1 MRKFTLS
8 LMHAFLP
15 AGGRNALPGKR
26 GVSRA
31 LLGLSLGMAL
41 TPLAGAATSAQ
52 QQLLEKVRLGEAT
65 HREDLVRQSLYR
77 LELIDPNDPQVI
89 AARFR
94 YLLRQGDSD
103 GAQKLLDRLAQ
114 LAPESTAYQSS
125 RTAMLLSTPQ
135 GRQSLQEAR
144 LLATT
149 GHTEQAI
156 ASYDKLFK
164 GYPPEGELAV
174 EYWTTVAKLPARRH
188 EAINQLQKINAVSP
202 GNNALQNALAQ
213 LLFAS
218 GRRDEGF
225 AVLKQMAKSS
235 TGRSA
240 ASAIW
245 YQQIKDL
252 PVSDASVKALQDYL
266 TQFSEGDSVSAARAQ
281 LSEQQKQL
289 ADPAFRARSQGIAAV
304 NAGEGGKAIAQL
316 QQAVSARQDDSEA
329 VGALGQAY
337 SQRGDRARAVAQFE
351 KALAMAPHSS
361 SRDKWESLLKVNRYW
376 LLIQQGDAALKANN
390 LAQAERFYQQ
400 ARAVDNTDSYAVLG
414 LGDVAMA
421 RKDNAAA
428 ERYYQ
433 QTLRMDSGNTN
444 AVRGLANLY
453 RQQSP
458 QKAAAFIASLSA
470 SQRRSIDDIERSLEN
485 DRLAQQAETLESEGK
500 WAQAAELH
508 RRRLALD
515 PGSVWVTYRLSR
527 DLWQAGQHAQAD
539 AQMRSLAQQKPND
552 PEQVYAYGLYLS
564 GSDRDRAA
572 LAHLNTLPTSQWNS
586 NIQELAGRLQSNQ
599 VLESANRLRD
609 SGKER
614 EAEALLRQQPPSTR
628 IALTLADWAQ
638 QRGDNAAA
646 RAAYDAVLAREPGN
660 VDAMLGRVEIDI
672 AQGDNAAARAQL
684 AALPASQI
692 TSINMQRRVALAQLQ
707 LGDIT
712 AAARTFNR
720 ITPQAKAQPPS
731 MESAMVL
738 RDAAAFQAQTGEP
751 QRALETY
758 KEAMVAAAI
767 TPVRPL
773 DNDTFTR
780 LTRNDEKDD
789 WLKRGVR
796 SDAAELY
803 RQQDLNV
810 TLAHDYWGS
819 SGTGGYSDL
828 KAHTTMLQVD
838 APWSDGRA
846 FFRTDMVN
854 MDVGRFST
862 DTDGKYDNNW
872 GTCTLEKCSGHR
884 SQADTGASVAVGWQ
898 NETWRWDIGTTPMGF
913 NVVDVVGGVS
923 YSDDIGPLGYT
934 LNAHRRPISSSL
946 LAFGG
951 QKDASSNTGTK
962 WGGVRANGGG
972 VSLSYDKGEANG
984 VWASLSGDQLS
995 GKNVED
1001 NWRVR
1006 WMTGYYY
1013 KVINENN
1020 RRVTVGLNNMIW
1032 HYDKDLSGY
1041 SLGQGGYYS
1050 PQEYLSFAV
1059 PVMWRQRTENWSWEL
1074 GGSVS
1079 WSHSRNRT
1087 MPRYPLMN
1095 LIPADYQEDAR
1106 DQTNGGGSSQGFG
1119 YTARALIERRV
1130 TANWFVGTAVD
1141 IQQAKDYTPSHLLL
1155 YVRYS
1160 AAGWQGDMDLPP
1172 QPLVPYADW

>member
-52 QQLLEKVRLGEAT
+52 QQLLEQVRLGEAT

-660 VDAMLGRVEIDI
+660 VDAMLG
-672 AQGDNAAARAQL
+672 GWKSTSHRA
-684 AALPASQI
+684 I
-692 TSINMQRRVALAQLQ
+692 T
-707 LGDIT
+707 
-712 AAARTFNR
+712 
-720 ITPQAKAQPPS
+720 
-731 MESAMVL
+731 L
-738 RDAAAFQAQTGEP
+738 R
-751 QRALETY
+751 RALSWRRCLRRKSPLLTCS
-758 KEAMVAAAI
+758 AAS
-767 TPVRPL
+767 R
-773 DNDTFTR
+773 
-780 LTRNDEKDD
+780 
-789 WLKRGVR
+789 
-796 SDAAELY
+796 
-803 RQQDLNV
+803 
-810 TLAHDYWGS
+810 
-819 SGTGGYSDL
+819 
-828 KAHTTMLQVD
+828 
-838 APWSDGRA
+838 
-846 FFRTDMVN
+846 
-854 MDVGRFST
+854 
-862 DTDGKYDNNW
+862 
-872 GTCTLEKCSGHR
+872 
-884 SQADTGASVAVGWQ
+884 
-898 NETWRWDIGTTPMGF
+898 WR
-913 NVVDVVGGVS
+913 
-923 YSDDIGPLGYT
+923 
-934 LNAHRRPISSSL
+934 SSSL
-946 LAFGG
+946 AISRRRRGPSTALRRR
-951 QKDASSNTGTK
+951 QK
-962 WGGVRANGGG
+962 
-972 VSLSYDKGEANG
+972 
-984 VWASLSGDQLS
+984 
-995 GKNVED
+995 
-1001 NWRVR
+1001 
-1006 WMTGYYY
+1006 
-1013 KVINENN
+1013 
-1020 RRVTVGLNNMIW
+1020 
-1032 HYDKDLSGY
+1032 
-1041 SLGQGGYYS
+1041 
-1050 PQEYLSFAV
+1050 
-1059 PVMWRQRTENWSWEL
+1059 
-1074 GGSVS
+1074 
-1079 WSHSRNRT
+1079 HSRHQWKARWYCVT
-1087 MPRYPLMN
+1087 PPLFRRKRASRSGRWRPTKTQWSPRRLRRFVPRITIPL
-1095 LIPADYQEDAR
+1095 PA
-1106 DQTNGGGSSQGFG
+1106 
-1119 YTARALIERRV
+1119 
-1130 TANWFVGTAVD
+1130 
-1141 IQQAKDYTPSHLLL
+1141 
-1155 YVRYS
+1155 
-1160 AAGWQGDMDLPP
+1160 
-1172 QPLVPYADW
+1172 

>member
-52 QQLLEKVRLGEAT
+52 QQLLEQVRLGEAT

-316 QQAVSARQDDSEA
+316 
-329 VGALGQAY
+329 
-337 SQRGDRARAVAQFE
+337 
-351 KALAMAPHSS
+351 
-361 SRDKWESLLKVNRYW
+361 
-376 LLIQQGDAALKANN
+376 
-390 LAQAERFYQQ
+390 QQ

-672 AQGDNAAARAQL
+672 AQGDNAAARSQL

-712 AAARTFNR
+712 AVARTFNR

-862 DTDGKYDNNW
+862 DADGKYDNNW

>member
-52 QQLLEKVRLGEAT
+52 QQLLEQVRLGEAT

-316 QQAVSARQDDSEA
+316 
-329 VGALGQAY
+329 
-337 SQRGDRARAVAQFE
+337 
-351 KALAMAPHSS
+351 
-361 SRDKWESLLKVNRYW
+361 
-376 LLIQQGDAALKANN
+376 
-390 LAQAERFYQQ
+390 QQ

-672 AQGDNAAARAQL
+672 AQGDNAAARSQL

-854 MDVGRFST
+854 MD
-862 DTDGKYDNNW
+862 
-872 GTCTLEKCSGHR
+872 
-884 SQADTGASVAVGWQ
+884 
-898 NETWRWDIGTTPMGF
+898 
-913 NVVDVVGGVS
+913 
-923 YSDDIGPLGYT
+923 
-934 LNAHRRPISSSL
+934 
-946 LAFGG
+946 
-951 QKDASSNTGTK
+951 
-962 WGGVRANGGG
+962 
-972 VSLSYDKGEANG
+972 
-984 VWASLSGDQLS
+984 
-995 GKNVED
+995 
-1001 NWRVR
+1001 
-1006 WMTGYYY
+1006 
-1013 KVINENN
+1013 
-1020 RRVTVGLNNMIW
+1020 
-1032 HYDKDLSGY
+1032 
-1041 SLGQGGYYS
+1041 
-1050 PQEYLSFAV
+1050 
-1059 PVMWRQRTENWSWEL
+1059 
-1074 GGSVS
+1074 
-1079 WSHSRNRT
+1079 
-1087 MPRYPLMN
+1087 
-1095 LIPADYQEDAR
+1095 
-1106 DQTNGGGSSQGFG
+1106 
-1119 YTARALIERRV
+1119 
-1130 TANWFVGTAVD
+1130 
-1141 IQQAKDYTPSHLLL
+1141 
-1155 YVRYS
+1155 
-1160 AAGWQGDMDLPP
+1160 
-1172 QPLVPYADW
+1172 

>member
-52 QQLLEKVRLGEAT
+52 QQLLEQVRLGEAT

-316 QQAVSARQDDSEA
+316 
-329 VGALGQAY
+329 
-337 SQRGDRARAVAQFE
+337 
-351 KALAMAPHSS
+351 
-361 SRDKWESLLKVNRYW
+361 
-376 LLIQQGDAALKANN
+376 
-390 LAQAERFYQQ
+390 QQ

-672 AQGDNAAARAQL
+672 AQGDNAAARSQL

-862 DTDGKYDNNW
+862 DADGKYDNNW

-913 NVVDVVGGVS
+913 NVVDVVGGFS

>member
-26 GVSRA
+26 GIYRA

-41 TPLAGAATSAQ
+41 TPLADAATSAQ
-52 QQLLEKVRLGEAT
+52 QQLLEQVRLGEAM

-235 TGRSA
+235 TGRGA

-266 TQFSEGDSVSAARAQ
+266 TQFSEGDSVSAARTQ

-304 NAGEGGKAIAQL
+304 NAGEGGNAIAQL

-421 RKDNAAA
+421 RQDNAAA

-485 DRLAQQAETLESEGK
+485 DRLAQQAETLESEGE

-527 DLWQAGQHAQAD
+527 DLWQAGSTPRP
-539 AQMRSLAQQKPND
+539 MRKCALWRSRSQTIRNRSMLMGFIFPAAIGTGRRWRISIPCH
-552 PEQVYAYGLYLS
+552 PAS
-564 GSDRDRAA
+564 GTAIFRNWRTDCK
-572 LAHLNTLPTSQWNS
+572 
-586 NIQELAGRLQSNQ
+586 
-599 VLESANRLRD
+599 V
-609 SGKER
+609 
-614 EAEALLRQQPPSTR
+614 TR
-628 IALTLADWAQ
+628 RWKALTACAIAAK
-638 QRGDNAAA
+638 NAK
-646 RAAYDAVLAREPGN
+646 RKRCYVSSRPL
-660 VDAMLGRVEIDI
+660 
-672 AQGDNAAARAQL
+672 
-684 AALPASQI
+684 
-692 TSINMQRRVALAQLQ
+692 
-707 LGDIT
+707 
-712 AAARTFNR
+712 
-720 ITPQAKAQPPS
+720 
-731 MESAMVL
+731 
-738 RDAAAFQAQTGEP
+738 
-751 QRALETY
+751 RAL
-758 KEAMVAAAI
+758 
-767 TPVRPL
+767 R
-773 DNDTFTR
+773 
-780 LTRNDEKDD
+780 
-789 WLKRGVR
+789 
-796 SDAAELY
+796 
-803 RQQDLNV
+803 
-810 TLAHDYWGS
+810 
-819 SGTGGYSDL
+819 
-828 KAHTTMLQVD
+828 
-838 APWSDGRA
+838 
-846 FFRTDMVN
+846 
-854 MDVGRFST
+854 
-862 DTDGKYDNNW
+862 
-872 GTCTLEKCSGHR
+872 
-884 SQADTGASVAVGWQ
+884 
-898 NETWRWDIGTTPMGF
+898 
-913 NVVDVVGGVS
+913 
-923 YSDDIGPLGYT
+923 
-934 LNAHRRPISSSL
+934 
-946 LAFGG
+946 
-951 QKDASSNTGTK
+951 
-962 WGGVRANGGG
+962 
-972 VSLSYDKGEANG
+972 
-984 VWASLSGDQLS
+984 
-995 GKNVED
+995 
-1001 NWRVR
+1001 
-1006 WMTGYYY
+1006 
-1013 KVINENN
+1013 
-1020 RRVTVGLNNMIW
+1020 
-1032 HYDKDLSGY
+1032 
-1041 SLGQGGYYS
+1041 
-1050 PQEYLSFAV
+1050 
-1059 PVMWRQRTENWSWEL
+1059 
-1074 GGSVS
+1074 
-1079 WSHSRNRT
+1079 
-1087 MPRYPLMN
+1087 
-1095 LIPADYQEDAR
+1095 
-1106 DQTNGGGSSQGFG
+1106 
-1119 YTARALIERRV
+1119 
-1130 TANWFVGTAVD
+1130 
-1141 IQQAKDYTPSHLLL
+1141 
-1155 YVRYS
+1155 
-1160 AAGWQGDMDLPP
+1160 
-1172 QPLVPYADW
+1172 